1 MKPHIGSVPIKRLTA
16 SQVQAAFKSY
26 VIPEAE

>member
-26 VIPEAE
+26 I